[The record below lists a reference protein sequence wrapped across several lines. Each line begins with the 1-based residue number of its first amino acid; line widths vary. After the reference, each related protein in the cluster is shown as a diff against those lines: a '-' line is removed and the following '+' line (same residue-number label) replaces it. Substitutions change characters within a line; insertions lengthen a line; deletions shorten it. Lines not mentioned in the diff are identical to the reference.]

1 MDEKLIIKRLAFA
14 KYLIERGNQESV
26 NSEPLSS
33 IALLNYHD
41 AMELIF
47 NLVLE
52 DKGINTNN
60 LSFMQYFDKVNG
72 WLRNN
77 GKSEISLRPSLVK
90 LKDRRVN
97 LKHKGLFPSKID
109 IEESKF
115 TANNLFEELCKNVYD
130 LDVEEISL
138 IELIE
143 NQRVKGFIKEAINTY
158 DSNQKKS
165 IEKIS
170 LSFEFLLRDY
180 ESSKISR
187 FGESPFFFGK
197 NMAFLDSFFMKKELT
212 GSTMEEFVDKVKES
226 IESMQKAVKILAFG
240 LDYKKYI
247 KFRLLI
253 PEPIWYIGS
262 DMPKV
267 SLSQDAKISKEDFNF
282 CINYLVECSLKLQE
296 FDFEISKDERE

>member
-1 MDEKLIIKRLAFA
+1 MDMKLIIKRLAFA

-33 IALLNYHD
+33 IALLHYHD
-41 AMELIF
+41 ALELGF
-47 NLVLE
+47 DLVLE

-60 LSFMQYFDKVNG
+60 LSFMQYFDGVNE

-77 GKSEISLRPSLVK
+77 GKNEISLRPSLVK

-97 LKHKGLFPSKID
+97 LKHKGLFPSKTD

-115 TANNLFEELCKNVYD
+115 TANNLFEELCKNVYG
-130 LDVEEISL
+130 LDAQKISL
-138 IELIE
+138 VELIE
-143 NQRVKGFIKEAINTY
+143 NQRVKGFIKEAINSY
-158 DSNQKKS
+158 DSDQKKS

-180 ESSKISR
+180 EQSKR
-187 FGESPFFFGK
+187 GFFNFGK
-197 NMAFLDSFFMKKELT
+197 DMTFLDSFSMGLNRRDKL
-212 GSTMEEFVDKVKES
+212 SEFVDNVKES
-226 IESMQKAVKILAFG
+226 IEAMQKAVKILAFG

-247 KFRLLI
+247 KFGLLI

-267 SLSQDAKISKEDFNF
+267 PLNRNAKISKEDFNF
-282 CINYLVECSLKLQE
+282 CINFLIECALKLQE
-296 FDFEISKDERE
+296 FDFEISKRVL

>member
-33 IALLNYHD
+33 IALLHYHD
-41 AMELIF
+41 ALELSF
-47 NLVLE
+47 DLVLE

-60 LSFMQYFDKVNG
+60 LSFMQYFDKVNE
-72 WLRNN
+72 WLKNN
-77 GKSEISLRPSLVK
+77 GKDEISLRPSLVK

-97 LKHKGLFPSKID
+97 LKHKGLFPSKTD

-115 TANNLFEELCKNVYD
+115 TANNLFEELCKNVYG
-130 LDVEEISL
+130 LDAQKISL
-138 IELIE
+138 VELIE
-143 NQRVKGFIKEAINTY
+143 NQRVKVFIKEAINSY
-158 DSNQKKS
+158 DSDQKKS

-180 ESSKISR
+180 EQSKRDSFFR
-187 FGESPFFFGK
+187 SPFNFGK
-197 NMAFLDSFFMKKELT
+197 DMAFLDSFSMGLNRR
-212 GSTMEEFVDKVKES
+212 DKLSGFIDNVKES
-226 IESMQKAVKILAFG
+226 IEAMQKAIKVLAFG

-267 SLSQDAKISKEDFNF
+267 PLNQDAKISKEDLNF

-296 FDFEISKDERE
+296 FDFEISKKEGL

>member
-1 MDEKLIIKRLAFA
+1 MDMKLIIKRLAFA

-33 IALLNYHD
+33 IALLHYHD
-41 AMELIF
+41 ALELSF
-47 NLVLE
+47 DLVLE
-52 DKGINTNN
+52 DKGINTNK
-60 LSFMQYFDKVNG
+60 LSFMQYFDKVNE

-77 GKSEISLRPSLVK
+77 GKDEVSLRPSLVK

-97 LKHKGLFPSKID
+97 LKHKGLFPSKTD

-115 TANNLFEELCKNVYD
+115 TANNLFEELCKNVYG
-130 LDVEEISL
+130 LDAQKISL
-138 IELIE
+138 VELIE
-143 NQRVKGFIKEAINTY
+143 NQRVKAFIKEAINSY
-158 DSNQKKS
+158 DSDQKKS

-180 ESSKISR
+180 EQSKR
-187 FGESPFFFGK
+187 
-197 NMAFLDSFFMKKELT
+197 DSFFRSPFNFGKDMTFL
-212 GSTMEEFVDKVKES
+212 GSFSMGLNRRDKLSEFIDKVKES
-226 IESMQKAVKILAFG
+226 IEAMQKAVKILAFG

-262 DMPKV
+262 DMPEV
-267 SLSQDAKISKEDFNF
+267 SLSQNAKISKEDFNF
-282 CINYLVECSLKLQE
+282 CINFLIECSLKLQE
-296 FDFEISKDERE
+296 FDFEISKKVNE

>member
-1 MDEKLIIKRLAFA
+1 MRLIIKRLAFA

-33 IALLNYHD
+33 IALLHYHD
-41 AMELIF
+41 ALELSF

-52 DKGINTNN
+52 DKDINTNN
-60 LSFMQYFDKVNG
+60 LSFMQYFDGVNE

-77 GKSEISLRPSLVK
+77 GKNEISLRPSLVK

-97 LKHKGLFPSKID
+97 LKHKGLFPSKTD

-115 TANNLFEELCKNVYD
+115 TANNLFEELCKNVYG
-130 LDVEEISL
+130 LDAQKISL
-138 IELIE
+138 VELIE
-143 NQRVKGFIKEAINTY
+143 NQRVKAFTKEAINSY
-158 DSNQKKS
+158 DSDQKKS

-180 ESSKISR
+180 EQSKRDSFFR
-187 FGESPFFFGK
+187 SPFNFGK
-197 NMAFLDSFFMKKELT
+197 DMTFLDSFSMGLNCRDKL
-212 GSTMEEFVDKVKES
+212 SEFIDKVKES
-226 IESMQKAVKILAFG
+226 IEAMQKAVKILVFG

-267 SLSQDAKISKEDFNF
+267 SLSQNAKISKEDRNF

-296 FDFEISKDERE
+296 FDFEISKKVNE